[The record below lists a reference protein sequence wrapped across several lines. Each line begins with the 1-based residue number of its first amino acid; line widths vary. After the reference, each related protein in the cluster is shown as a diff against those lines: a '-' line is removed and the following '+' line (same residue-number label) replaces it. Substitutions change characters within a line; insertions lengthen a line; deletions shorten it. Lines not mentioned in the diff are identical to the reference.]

1 METIAVWCK
10 ITTKLEEQAD
20 MVLPDC
26 LDSMCWNAKELKEV
40 VLLFMAQSIILR
52 KILFSG
58 LNFNEFYFLF
68 IYSELNFNE
77 F

>member
-1 METIAVWCK
+1 
-10 ITTKLEEQAD
+10 
-20 MVLPDC
+20 
-26 LDSMCWNAKELKEV
+26 
-40 VLLFMAQSIILR
+40 MAQAIILK